1 VKRFEW
7 KAGQRLRCQR
17 RRKQRRKQQRTCGAA
32 SCPRAPQSNMLYSTA
47 ISRERSA
54 TKERHYR
61 GNDNAPL
68 AFARGALA

>member
-1 VKRFEW
+1 MKRFEW
-7 KAGQRLRCQR
+7 KPESCAEQRCA
-17 RRKQRRKQQRTCGAA
+17 KTARTTADVHRDGLPARAA
-32 SCPRAPQSNMLYSTA
+32 KSNIHHSTA

>member
-1 VKRFEW
+1 MKRFEW
-7 KAGQRLRCQR
+7 KAGQLLLCHDGANN
-17 RRKQRRKQQRTCGAA
+17 KQRTRGAA
-32 SCPRAPQSNMLYSTA
+32 SCPRAPQSNILYSTA

>member
-1 VKRFEW
+1 MESRTTAAVPT
-7 KAGQRLRCQR
+7 AAQTTAQTTADVR
-17 RRKQRRKQQRTCGAA
+17 RGVQPARAA
-32 SCPRAPQSNMLYSTA
+32 IEHPLSTA